1 MGSSISL
8 TSVGGPTLLVE
19 LGGIRLLTDPTFDPP
34 GTYPLGT
41 RVLVKT
47 APPAFSR
54 AELGVVDA
62 VLLSHDQHPDNLD
75 TAGREALE
83 GVPLLLSTPT
93 AAARLPGV
101 EGLAPW
107 EEVVLPGPHG
117 GAVRVAA
124 TPAQHGPD
132 GTEDLTGPVTG
143 FVLSASDLPTVYISG
158 DNASMRVV
166 NQVAERFPVIDVAV
180 LFAGAAQTPLLG
192 EAYLTLTS
200 AEAAEAARRLA
211 ARWVLPA
218 HFNSWAH
225 YSEGADRLQSAFAD
239 AKLSDR
245 LVLLSPGERATIA
258 HDGLQRDSRYS
269 SSTSRVAPAREVTSN
284 SSGS

>member
-1 MGSSISL
+1 MGLS
-8 TSVGGPTLLVE
+8 TSFTAVGGPTLLIE
-19 LGGIRLLTDPTFDPP
+19 IGGTRLLTDPTFDPP

-41 RVLVKT
+41 RTLVKT

-75 TAGREALE
+75 TAGREALQ
-83 GVPLLLSTPT
+83 GVPLVLSTPA
-93 AAARLPGV
+93 AAARLPGA

-107 EEVVLPGPHG
+107 EVVLLPRPHG
-117 GAVRVAA
+117 CEIRVTA

-132 GTEDLTGPVTG
+132 GTEGLTGPVTG
-143 FVLSASDLPTVYISG
+143 FVVSAADLPTVYVSG
-158 DNASMRVV
+158 DNASMYVV
-166 NQVAERFPVIDVAV
+166 DQVAERFPEIDVAV

-200 AEAAEAARRLA
+200 AEAAEATRRLA
-211 ARWVLPA
+211 TRWVIPA
-218 HFNSWAH
+218 HFNSWSH
-225 YSEGADRLQSAFAD
+225 YSEGADRIRTAFAD

-245 LVLLSPGERATIA
+245 LVLLAPGEQVTVGHEAL
-258 HDGLQRDSRYS
+258 HRDPRY
-269 SSTSRVAPAREVTSN
+269 
-284 SSGS
+284 

>member
-1 MGSSISL
+1 MAFGPLVAKPMVAQAVRTGRTWRCTIVGSSISL
-8 TSVGGPTLLVE
+8 TAVGGPTLLIE
-19 LGGIRLLTDPTFDPP
+19 IGGTRLLTDPTFDPP

-41 RVLVKT
+41 RTLVKT

-83 GVPLLLSTPT
+83 GVPLVLSTPT

-101 EGLAPW
+101 KGLAPW
-107 EEVVLPGPHG
+107 EEVLVPRPGG
-117 GAVRVAA
+117 GDVRVTA

-132 GTEDLTGPVTG
+132 GTEGLTGPVTG
-143 FVLSASDLPTVYISG
+143 FVVSAADLPTVYVSG
-158 DNASMRVV
+158 DNASMHVV
-166 NQVAERFPVIDVAV
+166 DQVAERFPEIDVAV

-200 AEAAEAARRLA
+200 AEAAEAARRLGA
-211 ARWVLPA
+211 GWVVPA

-225 YSEGADRLQSAFAD
+225 YREGADRLQTAFAN
-239 AKLSDR
+239 AKLSHR
-245 LVLLSPGERATIA
+245 LVLLALGERITV
-258 HDGLQRDSRYS
+258 G
-269 SSTSRVAPAREVTSN
+269 
-284 SSGS
+284 